1 MGKLYR
7 PFRVNFLQA
16 LVAVWLAGKT
26 LGQDSFYFNPH
37 PKSRTVFSG
46 QSVTLHCN
54 VSNTQHIVFYWTLDN
69 NPVANGTRRF
79 QKGSNLHITRVDRHK
94 DTGEFKCIATNVTT
108 GISLASQGAQLDIEW
123 ISDMAEIQLHSPPK
137 EEELVL
143 GGEMVLRC
151 KAEGSSNISYV
162 WFHNGNKIF
171 RNNRISI
178 RHRRLQIDKL
188 TLQDNGIYSCRGVNK
203 AGVVTSANNFA
214 LRLKNK
220 DAPQILKLPQ
230 DITAKKDDSAVF
242 DCVYKNAVAVQWFFR
257 NKDVPLTNSSRFT
270 VYPNGSLALLRVRD
284 GDEGIYRCVS
294 VSASEDD
301 PKQTYVAYLRVAF
314 LRDITEDSFEPPVN
328 PHEKTVVPRNGVFEI
343 MCNHPVGHPKPRLW
357 WEGPDG
363 HVISDAGHVRV
374 DDTRLIIDVVTM
386 SDSGSYSCIAENLA
400 GQKRYTIDLYVS
412 VPPTIK
418 SHPLRV
424 QTDEGETAKIFCE
437 YNGSPYPITSVHW
450 LKNGKKIETS
460 RSHYVVHPDN
470 GTLFIHGVQLVDSGL
485 YQCEVKT
492 KGFPSI
498 QSKNASFVVKEK
510 LKFAPP
516 PVSKNL
522 ELGSN
527 AKIYC
532 KARGAVPPT
541 VRWTKEGNEYF
552 KWPPHIKDENGTL
565 YFTSVRQSDAGN
577 YTCFATSTQAFINTT
592 IHVEVIVLPTFT
604 VRPAETIAYEGYPI
618 MLHCKATGDPPPT
631 IQWDK
636 DNVLNGFDKKR
647 FQVLENGTLYV
658 SEAHR
663 NDEGKYGCTAGNSGG
678 FRRTEIKLVVQSG
691 ESYSPNQ
698 IGAGLDGNENTMTKT
713 VTITLGA
720 AAVYMVLVMGLM
732 IWCRFRRARRKA
744 LLLAQATADVAKS
757 ENGDVIQNTELKDKN
772 GSVRKD
778 HRNGGPAKSDG
789 EGHSHSSGSHSH
801 HSKRSRSSYDR
812 LQFPRHDLQTVMLLG
827 RGEFGDVFLA
837 KARGIRDNEAE
848 TLVMV
853 KALHTRDENDH
864 FEFKREM
871 DIFHKLNHQNVVK
884 LLGLCRDVEPFL
896 MIVEYSDWGDL
907 KQFLL
912 ATRKDT
918 ARKGPKPPPL
928 FTSQIMAICHQVAL
942 GMESLSNH
950 RFVHKDLATRNC
962 LITSRLEVKI
972 SSPSLSRDTYA
983 QEYSRYQFKNIPL
996 RWAPA
1001 EAVLEDEWSTK
1012 SDVWSFAVFTW
1023 EVFMQ
1028 AELPFANKGDDVIL
1042 RLLRSHDLHWNPPE
1056 GSPQS
1061 LRNLLLSCWNIS
1073 PKDRP
1078 TFSEIAMQ
1086 IGEIKVDSKM

>member
-7 PFRVNFLQA
+7 PFRVNFVQA

-46 QSVTLHCN
+46 QSVTLNCN

-69 NPVANGTRRF
+69 NPVTNGTRRF

-137 EEELVL
+137 EEDLVL
-143 GGEMVLRC
+143 GGEMMLRC
-151 KAEGSSNISYV
+151 KAEGSSNVSYM
-162 WFHNGNKIF
+162 WFHNGNKLF
-171 RNNRISI
+171 RSDRIAI

-188 TLQDNGIYSCRGVNK
+188 ALQDNGIYSCRGVNK
-203 AGVVTSANNFA
+203 AGVVTSANSFA
-214 LRLKNK
+214 LRLKSK

-230 DITAKKDDSAVF
+230 DITARKDDSAVF
-242 DCVYKNAVAVQWFFR
+242 DCVYKNAVAVHWFFR

-284 GDEGIYRCVS
+284 GDEGMYRCVS
-294 VSASEDD
+294 VSASKDD
-301 PKQTYVAYLRVAF
+301 PKQTYVAYLKVAF
-314 LRDITEDSFEPPVN
+314 LRDITEDSFEPSVN
-328 PHEKTVVPRNGVFEI
+328 LHEKTVVPRNGVFEI
-343 MCNHPVGHPKPRLW
+343 TCNHPDGHPKPRLW

-363 HVISDAGHVRV
+363 HVINDAGHVRV

-450 LKNGKKIETS
+450 LKNGKKIETPRS
-460 RSHYVVHPDN
+460 RYVIHPDN
-470 GTLFIHGVQLVDSGL
+470 GTLFIHGVQLADSGL

-492 KGFPSI
+492 KGFPSTL
-498 QSKNASFVVKEK
+498 SKNASFVVKEK
-510 LKFAPP
+510 LKFSPP

-532 KARGAVPPT
+532 KARGAIPPT

-678 FRRTEIKLVVQSG
+678 FRRTEVKLVVQSG
-691 ESYSPNQ
+691 ESYSPNLV
-698 IGAGLDGNENTMTKT
+698 GAGLDGNENTMTKT

-757 ENGDVIQNTELKDKN
+757 ENGDAIQNTELKDKN

-778 HRNGGPAKSDG
+778 QRNGGPAKSDG

-837 KARGIRDNEAE
+837 KARGIRDSESE

-918 ARKGPKPPPL
+918 ARKGPKPPQL
-928 FTSQIMAICHQVAL
+928 STSQIMAICHQVAL
-942 GMESLSNH
+942 GMENLSNH

-1042 RLLRSHDLHWNPPE
+1042 RLLRSHELHWNPPE

-1061 LRNLLLSCWNIS
+1061 LWNLLFSCWNLS

-1078 TFSEIAMQ
+1078 TFSEIAMH